1 MFPRLQRFTARLAA
15 NKGVLSAAAA
25 SQQRWVSLSAGKK
38 KIWDFEAFTAD
49 HRTVLFQ
56 LPSILGSYVGP
67 NAIEPQLNESIMV
80 TMNSVNGCPYC
91 TAEQLAL
98 VIYTDVVNRYSP
110 SLASSD
116 AESRKVVDEPAITYA
131 RIFAEADGRGDKE
144 ATAYS
149 TIVKHYGEGE
159 ANSIRAL
166 CWFLKWGSI
175 GGNTLNANFL
185 DWKDRPLGPYNLF
198 YTVYYGP
205 LFAVIAGL
213 NAVLKRTPELPKAVS
228 SSIGVVL
235 TVAAG
240 AWIAPVGVA
249 STFYLSP

>member
-1 MFPRLQRFTARLAA
+1 
-15 NKGVLSAAAA
+15 
-25 SQQRWVSLSAGKK
+25 
-38 KIWDFEAFTAD
+38 
-49 HRTVLFQ
+49 
-56 LPSILGSYVGP
+56 
-67 NAIEPQLNESIMV
+67 MV

-91 TAEQLAL
+91 TGLHGELARIAGVEDAEQLM
-98 VIYTDVVNRYSP
+98 N
-110 SLASSD
+110 ASSD

-249 STFYLSP
+249 STFYLSPR